1 MTPPKPK
8 RKASPKQARFLAN
21 RRRWTRIRLNAWKTM
36 PEKMEAIRREATKQA
51 ARRKDEKND
60 LIRRVVAYWP
70 ETLTTSELRDRID
83 LDLAYQGKVTSLI
96 YRIRRNS
103 LLEFKEDGRWHNLC
117 RLPQPKPL
125 TQEETNDQGST
136 Q

>member
-1 MTPPKPK
+1 
-8 RKASPKQARFLAN
+8 
-21 RRRWTRIRLNAWKTM
+21 M

-60 LIRRVVAYWP
+60 QIRRVVAYWP
-70 ETLTTSELRDRID
+70 ETMTTSQLRDLID

-117 RLPQPKPL
+117 RLPQPKSSAHSEP
-125 TQEETNDQGST
+125 NDQGPT
-136 Q
+136 E

>member
-1 MTPPKPK
+1 
-8 RKASPKQARFLAN
+8 
-21 RRRWTRIRLNAWKTM
+21 M

-70 ETLTTSELRDRID
+70 ETMTTSELRDRID
-83 LDLAYQGKVTSLI
+83 LDLAYQGKITSLI

>member
-8 RKASPKQARFLAN
+8 RKASPAQARFLAN

-60 LIRRVVAYWP
+60 LIRRVVAFWP
-70 ETLTTSELRDRID
+70 ETMTTSELRDRID

-96 YRIRRNS
+96 YRLRRNS
-103 LLEFKEDGRWHNLC
+103 LLEFKVDGRWYNLC
-117 RLPQPKPL
+117 KLPSSKS
-125 TQEETNDQGST
+125 ST
-136 Q
+136 QDEA